1 MINKKQRIE
10 LRDKLIERFSDLVF
24 EEETHFY
31 GLKSDRDFKFKLSCS
46 SISKLCKKEFDR
58 EKWLNKG
65 AEDKAKEEAN
75 KLKEEGVI
83 KRLTKQKLAELK
95 EIEKEKLDAKWN
107 TISKTSLERGTVIH
121 QALENELQGQVWLEN
136 ELIPKKTVVDIRK
149 WLVKNGY
156 QLIAAELKMFDKELA
171 ISGTM
176 DLLAYNK
183 FTDKFYI
190 IDWKTNRHKPI
201 VKIET
206 YIDKKTGQEKYSNF
220 KFEKPFDTIPQ
231 SKYYEYSMQLST
243 YKLILERNFDIKIE
257 GIILV
262 QISDVLYPDS
272 GFKVMEGQIMDIA
285 KLFKI

>member
-1 MINKKQRIE
+1 MNKRERNK
-10 LRDKLIERFSDLVF
+10 LREQLIERFSDLVF

-31 GLKSDRDFKFKLSCS
+31 GLKSDRDFRFKLSCS
-46 SISKLCKKEFDR
+46 SISKLCKKPFER

-65 AEDKAKEEAN
+65 AEDKAKEEA
-75 KLKEEGVI
+75 KRLKEEGVI
-83 KRLTKQKLAELK
+83 KRVTKQKLEELK
-95 EIEKEKLDAKWN
+95 EIEKEKLDKNWTDTN
-107 TISKTSLERGTVIH
+107 KTALERGTVIH

-136 ELIPKKTVVDIRK
+136 ELIPKKTIVDIRK

-156 QLIAAELKMFDKELA
+156 QLIAAELRMFDKELA

-183 FTDKFYI
+183 FTKKYYI
-190 IDWKTNRHKPI
+190 IDWKTNKHKPI
-201 VKIET
+201 TKIET
-206 YIDKKTGQEKYSNF
+206 YIDKKTGEVKQSNF
-220 KFEKPFDTIPQ
+220 KFEKPFNHLPQ

-262 QISDVLYPDS
+262 QISDVLYPE
-272 GFKVMEGQIMDIA
+272 GFCIIPGELLPVN
-285 KLFKI
+285 KLFNI